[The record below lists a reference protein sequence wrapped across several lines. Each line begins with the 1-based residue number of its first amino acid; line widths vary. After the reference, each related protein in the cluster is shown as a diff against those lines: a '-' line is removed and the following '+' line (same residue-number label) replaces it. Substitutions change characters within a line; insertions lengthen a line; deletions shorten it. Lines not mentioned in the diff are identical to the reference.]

1 MARPRVTVLGSLNTD
16 ISVPVPHLP
25 GPGETVL
32 AAAAASI
39 GTGGKG
45 ANQAVAAA
53 RLGASTRMVGC
64 CGDDE
69 FGGRLRAALVAE
81 GIDVTGLRSVP
92 GATSGLALITVDPA
106 GENVIA
112 VAPGANGLAGEEEVA
127 AAFSAPCDVLVLS
140 AEIPVAV
147 LAAALRRANAGGW
160 KGEGGAVA
168 RGGERRAW
176 KGGGGAAAQSE
187 RRVRT
192 VLNLAPVP
200 EGAGRLLAG
209 QPDWLVVN
217 AHEAGILLGAEA
229 ADAAQAQAMA
239 VRLAAG
245 ETGPGAGAA
254 SLADPGSGAGPG
266 GRHAVITLGG
276 AGAVLA
282 GPAVAAAID
291 GFSVPAVDT
300 VGAGDAFV
308 GALAVALASGLDPA
322 EAVRAACAAGA
333 TATTRRGAQDGLPRP
348 AGVLAA
354 TGFRWPE
361 ISD

>member
-1 MARPRVTVLGSLNTD
+1 MAGARVTVLGSLNTD

-32 AAAAASI
+32 AAEAASI

-81 GIDVTGLRSVP
+81 GIDVTGLRPVP
-92 GATSGLALITVDPA
+92 GAASGLALITVDPA
-106 GENVIA
+106 GENAIA
-112 VAPGANGLAGEEEVA
+112 VAPGANGLAGEQEVA

-147 LAAALRRANAGGW
+147 LTAALHRANAGGW

-168 RGGERRAW
+168 RGG
-176 KGGGGAAAQSE
+176 G

-200 EGAGRLLAG
+200 EGADRVLAG
-209 QPDWLVVN
+209 RPAWLVVN
-217 AHEAGILLGAEA
+217 AHEAGVLLGAEA
-229 ADAAQAQAMA
+229 ANTAQAQAMA
-239 VRLAAG
+239 ARLAAG
-245 ETGPGAGAA
+245 ETGTRAGAGF
-254 SLADPGSGAGPG
+254 LADPGSGAGPG
-266 GRHAVITLGG
+266 DRYVVITLGG
-276 AGAVLA
+276 AGAVLV
-282 GPAVAAAID
+282 GPAVAATIG

-354 TGFRWPE
+354 TGYRWPE
-361 ISD
+361 IPD